1 MLTGLTEEQN
11 EELKRLYTKAMD
23 EAEYLINYAKKYNRN
38 DYYILGRSEI
48 GKAQVYFELGDFEED
63 PRHCEW

>member
-1 MLTGLTEEQN
+1 MSCMLPGLTEEQN

-38 DYYILGRSEI
+38 DYYILGRS
-48 GKAQVYFELGDFEED
+48 KAL
-63 PRHCEW
+63 